1 MGNKGVLTPDICVI
15 GAGSAGLSVAAGAV
29 QMGASVVLVEKGKM
43 GGDCLNTGCVP
54 SKSLLAAAHRALLE
68 RQFPDLGVKLSS
80 SVEFARVSEHVKKV
94 IASIEPHDSVERFE
108 GLGVNV
114 VKASAQ
120 FISPR
125 EIEAGEYK
133 VRARRFVLAT
143 GSQPFVPPI
152 DGLKHV
158 PFFTNETIFDLTELP
173 ARLIVLG
180 GGPIG
185 CELAQAFRGLGS
197 EVAVVEMNR
206 LLPKDDPELRDVLR
220 QKLIENGVQIFEGVR
235 TQAIVAQASGIEV
248 TVSSNGQAQSIEG
261 SHMLVATG
269 RRPIV
274 HGLGLDYAGIEY
286 SEEGVRV
293 DSGLKTT
300 NRRVYAIGDCV
311 GGLQFTH
318 VAGYHAGVV
327 VRNALFRLPSKAS
340 YRTVPW
346 VTYTD
351 PEVAQVGLTEEK
363 AREVYG
369 DNVRVLVSKFE
380 ENDRARAEGR
390 NKGLVKV
397 VTSMRG
403 KIYGCGIVGPSAGE
417 LIQPWV
423 LAMSNGLKIGS
434 MATMIAPYPTLG
446 EISKRAAGSFYTP
459 TLYGPS
465 TRALVKFLSRF
476 G

>member
-125 EIEAGEYK
+125 EIEAGEHK

>member
-1 MGNKGVLTPDICVI
+1 
-15 GAGSAGLSVAAGAV
+15 
-29 QMGASVVLVEKGKM
+29 
-43 GGDCLNTGCVP
+43 
-54 SKSLLAAAHRALLE
+54 
-68 RQFPDLGVKLSS
+68 
-80 SVEFARVSEHVKKV
+80 
-94 IASIEPHDSVERFE
+94 
-108 GLGVNV
+108 
-114 VKASAQ
+114 
-120 FISPR
+120 
-125 EIEAGEYK
+125 
-133 VRARRFVLAT
+133 
-143 GSQPFVPPI
+143 
-152 DGLKHV
+152 
-158 PFFTNETIFDLTELP
+158 
-173 ARLIVLG
+173 LG

>member
-1 MGNKGVLTPDICVI
+1 VGNKGVLTPDICVI

-125 EIEAGEYK
+125 EIEAGEHK